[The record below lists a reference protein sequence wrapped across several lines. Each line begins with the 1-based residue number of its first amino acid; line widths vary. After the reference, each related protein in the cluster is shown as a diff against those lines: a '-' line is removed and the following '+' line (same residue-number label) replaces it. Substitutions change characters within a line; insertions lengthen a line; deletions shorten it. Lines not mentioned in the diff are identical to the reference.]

1 MFIIINIILSIVLV
15 PLFTSCW
22 KDKQNRWGAFILS
35 VLGLTP
41 FLGVPIMW
49 LVTRFTKNTL

>member
-1 MFIIINIILSIVLV
+1 MFIIINIILSIVLI
-15 PLFTSCW
+15 PLFTSRW